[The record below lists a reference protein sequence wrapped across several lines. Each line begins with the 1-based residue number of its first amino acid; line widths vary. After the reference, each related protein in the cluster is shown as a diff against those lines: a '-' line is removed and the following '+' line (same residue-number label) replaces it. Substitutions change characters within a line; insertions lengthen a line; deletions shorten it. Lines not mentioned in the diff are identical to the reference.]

1 MIKVKNLVFE
11 YIRRDEKD
19 EVIGVELAVDHL
31 SFQVK
36 KGEFVAVLGHNGTG
50 KSTLAKQDRKSV
62 V

>member
-1 MIKVKNLVFE
+1 MIKVKDLVFE

-36 KGEFVAVLGHNGTG
+36 KGEFVAVLGLSLIHI
-50 KSTLAKQDRKSV
+50 
-62 V
+62 